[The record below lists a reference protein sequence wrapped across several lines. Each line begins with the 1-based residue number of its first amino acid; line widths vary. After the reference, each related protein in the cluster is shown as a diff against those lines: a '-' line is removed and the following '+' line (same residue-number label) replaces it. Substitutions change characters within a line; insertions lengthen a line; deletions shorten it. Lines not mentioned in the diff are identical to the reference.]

1 MKKLLF
7 ALISIIL
14 ISACVGQQTS
24 VTTTS
29 PAVST
34 TAPAIQEGPALP
46 DLYISDSVSLSKVAG
61 QISMSATIYN
71 KGKAAA
77 ENVIVGAEVK
87 EKATGKLIYPEE
99 QTNKGNIGAGGSQIL
114 LKYYGLS
121 DGDYTL
127 TIRAD
132 PLERISESDNSNNI
146 LIKDFSV
153 PLS

>member
-1 MKKLLF
+1 MRNLIF
-7 ALISIIL
+7 ALLSIIL
-14 ISACVGQQTS
+14 ISACVGSQTS
-24 VTTTS
+24 TTTAS
-29 PAVST
+29 SAAAT
-34 TAPAIQEGPALP
+34 TVQTTQAGPALP
-46 DLYISDSVSLSKVAG
+46 DLYISDSVSFSKVAG
-61 QISMSATIYN
+61 QISMSATIIN

-99 QTNKGNIGAGGSQIL
+99 QMNKGNIGAGGSQIL

-132 PLERISESDNSNNI
+132 PVERISESDESNNI
-146 LIKDFSV
+146 FSKDFSV